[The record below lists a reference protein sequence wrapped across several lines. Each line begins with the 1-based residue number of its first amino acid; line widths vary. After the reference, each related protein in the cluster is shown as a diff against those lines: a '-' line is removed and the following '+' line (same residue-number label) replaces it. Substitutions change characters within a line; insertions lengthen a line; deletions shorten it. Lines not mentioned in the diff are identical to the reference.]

1 VQKKKTTAKKFIK
14 LKKGYQ
20 VQKVTGRASTQK
32 NNEPKKGIRNKNH
45 NKPNEVSRKIVVF
58 VGELFMPY
66 LGKYL
71 IIPQSFILICI
82 SCGTGTGQII

>member
-1 VQKKKTTAKKFIK
+1 
-14 LKKGYQ
+14 

-45 NKPNEVSRKIVVF
+45 NKPNEVSRKI
-58 VGELFMPY
+58 ELFMPY

-71 IIPQSFILICI
+71 KIPQSFILICI

>member
-1 VQKKKTTAKKFIK
+1 
-14 LKKGYQ
+14 

-45 NKPNEVSRKIVVF
+45 NKPNEVRRKMVVS
-58 VGELFMPY
+58 VGELFMLY

-71 IIPQSFILICI
+71 KLPQSFILICI
-82 SCGTGTGQII
+82 SCGTGTGLLIYKIGYNFQFVLNYISLL